1 MENEISEKKIKTIGI
16 IVLVIF
22 AFYLGYDTG
31 KSNDGSVVKEKEF
44 SMYGDLNFGDYEGED
59 SFNVDGYAKDLMN
72 VLTEDFNYCLNDII
86 KEKEKTINDDIDE
99 GINPFSILEDISEDF
114 YDKCRVEE

>member
-59 SFNVDGYAKDLMN
+59 SFNVDGYAKDLIN
-72 VLTEDFNYCLNDII
+72 VLKEDFNYYLNDII